1 MRQDAMEPTGTFP
14 VKVVAASFPPQQHL
28 AQATRMRIEVQN
40 AGRRTIPNI
49 AVTVEA
55 KGKGTSAR
63 AFAEPE
69 NRPDLADP
77 SRPVWIVDQGP
88 PNGTTAYTNTWAQGP
103 LYPGQSSVFVW
114 KVTAVKPGR
123 HSIVYEIAAG
133 LNGKA
138 VACLASSCGSTKD
151 RVKGSFVVTIAQTP
165 RNDKVGPN
173 GQILGGA
180 PPPPPQP
187 PPNGENARP

>member
-14 VKVVAASFPPQQHL
+14 VEVVTASFPRSQHL
-28 AQATRMRIEVQN
+28 AQATQMRIEVRN

-55 KGKGTSAR
+55 KGRGTSAR

-69 NRPDLADP
+69 ARADLADP

-88 PNGTTAYTNTWAQGP
+88 PNGTTSYANTWAQGP
-103 LYPGQSSVFVW
+103 LRPGQSSVFVW
-114 KVTAVKPGR
+114 RVTAVKPGR
-123 HSIVYEIAAG
+123 HSIVYEVAAG

-138 VACLASSCGSTKD
+138 VACVEGSCDQTKN
-151 RVKGSFVVTIAQTP
+151 RVKGAFTVNIDQTP

-173 GQILGGA
+173 GQITGA
-180 PPPPPQP
+180 PTAPPPQP
-187 PPNGENARP
+187 TPNGESSGR